1 MYEDPLYKMRHALLG
16 LGAALTL
23 SVLLAAAVGATIGD
37 MVTGTYTG
45 RVSFYGGI
53 LLYVIVGAVVV
64 FMKVARH
71 ETKPVSVQRVLL
83 WTLCLWAWP
92 GVLVLLR
99 GGRNAEVEASIDSK
113 PSREGVDTSESPAE
127 KRK

>member
-1 MYEDPLYKMRHALLG
+1 MYEDPLYKMRHAFIG

-23 SVLLAAAVGATIGD
+23 SVILAAVIGAFMGD
-37 MVTGTYTG
+37 VLTGTYTG

-53 LLYVIVGAVVV
+53 LLYVLIGTGIV

-71 ETKPVSVQRVLL
+71 ETKPATVTRVLL

-92 GVLVLLR
+92 GLLLLLK
-99 GGRNAEVEASIDSK
+99 GSGAASETKPGETPATPQKAEEKKDS
-113 PSREGVDTSESPAE
+113 
-127 KRK
+127 